1 MSDRTAPESKN
12 YLRNNSFK
20 FTINKIP
27 NVNFYVQE
35 ANIPNISVDFVE
47 TKTLFAQPDYDTGGR
62 YSYGDL
68 NIRFIVDENM
78 NNYLELYNWI
88 RSEMP
93 IESYAG
99 IDKDPLEDGTLM
111 VLNNSYRANV
121 VVKFKELYPISLDE
135 INFDLTT
142 TDPDP
147 IIIGASFKHNGME
160 ISTV

>member
-12 YLRNNSFK
+12 YLKNNSFK

-35 ANIPNISVDFVE
+35 ANIPDISVDFTE
-47 TKTLFAQPDYDTGGR
+47 TKTLFSQADYDTGGR

-93 IESYAG
+93 VESYAE
-99 IDKDPLEDGTLM
+99 INKDPLEDATLM

-121 VVKFKELYPISLDE
+121 VVKFKELYPVSLDE

-147 IIIGASFKHNGME
+147 IIINTEFKFTGLK
-160 ISTV
+160 ITKL

>member
-20 FTINKIP
+20 FSINKIP

-35 ANIPNISVDFVE
+35 ANIPNVSVDFTE

-62 YSYGDL
+62 YTYGDL

-78 NNYLELYNWI
+78 NNYLELY
-88 RSEMP
+88 
-93 IESYAG
+93 AG
-99 IDKDPLEDGTLM
+99 IDKDPLEDATLI
-111 VLNNSYRANV
+111 VLNNSYRANIV
-121 VVKFKELYPISLDE
+121 VRFKELYPISLDE
-135 INFDLTT
+135 ITFDLTT

-147 IIIGASFKHNGME
+147 IIIGAEFKFNGMK
-160 ISTV
+160 ITKL